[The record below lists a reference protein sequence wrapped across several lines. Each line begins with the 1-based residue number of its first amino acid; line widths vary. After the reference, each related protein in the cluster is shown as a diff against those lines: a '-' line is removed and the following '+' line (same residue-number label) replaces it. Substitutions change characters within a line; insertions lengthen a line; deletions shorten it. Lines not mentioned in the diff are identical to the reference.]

1 MSGWANAFHR
11 QAVED
16 FKALLSMNPYRA
28 PSTYCMLIQMV
39 FEKLVKAALTKSRGD
54 KPLDYKHKVIRIFM
68 NQHLRANNQSM
79 IFAKKPRV
87 IDFALKLEDGLPT
100 TKQRTS
106 PQLEYPWEDPNNN
119 VHCPADDF
127 LLAKRMTDP
136 RDRIRVD
143 VINFLRAFIKHNP

>member
-1 MSGWANAFHR
+1 
-11 QAVED
+11 
-16 FKALLSMNPYRA
+16 
-28 PSTYCMLIQMV
+28 MLMQMV
-39 FEKLVKAALTKSRGD
+39 FEKLVKAALTKNRNG
-54 KPLDYKHKVIRIFM
+54 KPPEKTHKVIHSFM

-87 IDFALKLEDGLPT
+87 IDFALELEDGLPT
-100 TKQRTS
+100 RGQRTS
-106 PQLEYPWEDPNNN
+106 PQLEYPWEDPAKN

-127 LLAKRMTDP
+127 LLAKRITDP